1 MQLGTKAELS
11 NEQIMQL
18 FRPVEGQIAVYYGK
32 IRNGKTYAATA
43 DILELVKRG
52 ETVYANWKVD
62 VTDYDERN
70 DFWVVLTKFFFGK
83 NLFFK
88 YKATSFH
95 YFHPDDIDIAF
106 LGRLVNAHIFI
117 DEGQW
122 IFNSHTKDHDPEK
135 RKLIFHNGHY
145 CRSLN
150 IITQRPI
157 NIFKDMRS
165 QVHIWYKCE
174 KKLSFPLMFQKTQ
187 FEDMKDDLPDET
199 VEKPP
204 VTVYMA
210 RNSVLRAYNTHAMR
224 ADDAILQV
232 PDFEAYTLSYW
243 QMAVQLFDMTLGKA
257 IKGAYAA
264 LAARQ
269 KRPSPSVK
277 KSLITSIKR
286 SDIGDVT

>member
-1 MQLGTKAELS
+1 MLGTRAELT
-11 NEQIMQL
+11 NEQIMSL

-43 DILELVKRG
+43 DIIELVKRG
-52 ETVYANWKVD
+52 ETVYANWQVD
-62 VTDYDERN
+62 IADYDERN
-70 DFWVVLTKFFFGK
+70 HFYTVLIKFLFGK

-88 YKATSFH
+88 YKSSSFH
-95 YFHPDDIDIAF
+95 YFHPDDIDIPF

-150 IITQRPI
+150 IITQRPV

-174 KKLSFPLMFQKTQ
+174 KKLNFPLMFQKTQ

-204 VTVYMA
+204 VQVYMA
-210 RNSVLRAYNTHAMR
+210 RNRVLRAYNTHAMR
-224 ADDAILQV
+224 ANDAELQV
-232 PDFEAYTLSYW
+232 PDFEAYTLTYM
-243 QMAVQLFDMTLGKA
+243 QMILTMYDMTLGKA
-257 IKGAYAA
+257 INSAYAA
-264 LAARQ
+264 LAARRN
-269 KRPSPSVK
+269 RPSPSV
-277 KSLITSIKR
+277 SPGRITSIKKP
-286 SDIGDVT
+286 SIGDTT